1 MFPLPPCLLCVN
13 IFLFIALTGM
23 NELSL
28 HSFLIANNSL
38 TNSVFPTQEECEID
52 VVDFQRKILID
63 ENANDAAAIAVKDF
77 LFKYIEQI
85 AKTKGSVVHLLL
97 NTVTQ
102 LGIDLLIQLL

>member
-1 MFPLPPCLLCVN
+1 MFLLPPCLIIV
-13 IFLFIALTGM
+13 LTGM

-38 TNSVFPTQEECEID
+38 SNCVFPTQEECEID
-52 VVDFQRKILID
+52 VVDFQRKILMD
-63 ENANDAAAIAVKDF
+63 ENAHDDAAIAVKDF

-85 AKTKGSVVHLLL
+85 AKTKGSVVHLLV

-102 LGIDLLIQLL
+102 LGFNLWILLL